1 MPAIAEG
8 CSAPWGFAAQGMNSD
23 GGRGVATA
31 RLDREFQDAE
41 KAPITFEECTSTY
54 ESLAQKLKNF

>member
-41 KAPITFEECTSTY
+41 KSAY
-54 ESLAQKLKNF
+54 NFWGMHFNL